1 MLETIRLICDSGL
14 LVLIWIVQL
23 IIYPSFSYYQHEDLF
38 QWHSSYTKRIGV
50 VVIPLMVA
58 QLIISLI
65 QVYTTPDF
73 YSILYSKLVVGA
85 WLSTF
90 AMFVPLHDNISK
102 ERDVDISIKK
112 LKLHNWLRTVL
123 WSLIFM
129 LTCYLKITS
138 L

>member
-14 LVLIWIVQL
+14 LVLIWMVQL
-23 IIYPSFSYYQHEDLF
+23 IIYPSFSYYKNEDLF
-38 QWHSSYTKRIGV
+38 QWHSSYTKRIAV
-50 VVIPLMVA
+50 VVIPLMIA
-58 QLIISLI
+58 QLIISMV
-65 QVYTTPDF
+65 QVFTTPDF
-73 YSILYSKLVVGA
+73 NSILYCLLVIGA

-90 AMFVPLHDNISK
+90 VMFVPLHENISK
-102 ERDVDISIKK
+102 ERDVEKSIKK

-129 LTCYLKITS
+129 LTCYLKFTS

>member
-14 LVLIWIVQL
+14 LVLIWMVQL

-73 YSILYSKLVVGA
+73 YSILYSTLVVGA

-90 AMFVPLHDNISK
+90 VMFVPLHDNISK
-102 ERDVDISIKK
+102 ERDVAISIKK

-123 WSLIFM
+123 WSFIFM

>member
-14 LVLIWIVQL
+14 LVLIWMVQL
-23 IIYPSFSYYQHEDLF
+23 IIYPSFSFYNHENLF
-38 QWHSSYTKRIGV
+38 KWHSSYTKRIAV

-65 QVYTTPDF
+65 QVYSTPNF
-73 YSILYSKLVVGA
+73 YSILYSILVIGA

-90 AMFVPLHDNISK
+90 VMFVPLHDNITK
-102 ERDVDISIKK
+102 ERDVAISIKK